1 MVATC
6 SGCNV
11 FASWASFIVGIL
23 GGISYIVWHFGML
36 RLKFDDP
43 LDAVAV
49 HAGGGQSQD

>member
-23 GGISYIVWHFGML
+23 GGISYIVWHYGML

-49 HAGGGQSQD
+49 HAGGGQS